1 MPRGDKIMF
10 KYTGDGSE
18 FHNGVP
24 ARDILESD
32 LDALTDEQK
41 VTLAGS
47 AVYSARNDA
56 DEVAAAAAK
65 RVEKE
70 QALEIGQTTSAG
82 AHSAA
87 SKLAS
92 DTLPV
97 VSAPAPAKDGEKKA

>member
-18 FHNGVP
+18 FHNGIP

-56 DEVAAAAAK
+56 DEVAAKAEKRIEKADLVAA
-65 RVEKE
+65 
-70 QALEIGQTTSAG
+70 
-82 AHSAA
+82 
-87 SKLAS
+87 
-92 DTLPV
+92 DTLTV
-97 VSAPAPAKDGEKKA
+97 VSAPAPAKDGEKK